1 MPGRTDNEIVIA
13 APVDVVWEMTNDL
26 ESWPTLFSEYER
38 VDILE
43 RDGDRVRFRLTMHPE
58 PDGTVWSWVSER
70 RTDPVT
76 RTVHAKR
83 IETGPL
89 LEFMHLFWEY
99 HEVDGGTRLR
109 WIQQF
114 EMKPSAP
121 VDNEGAARHL
131 NEQTRN
137 EMRHIK
143 EVIERQVAGAH
154 DPAGTAA

>member
-13 APVDVVWEMTNDL
+13 APPDVVWELANDL
-26 ESWPTLFSEYER
+26 ESWPELFTEYER
-38 VDILE
+38 VEILE

-70 RTDPVT
+70 RVDPVT

-83 IETGPL
+83 VETGLL
-89 LEFMHLFWEY
+89 LEFMHIFWEF
-99 HEVDGGTRLR
+99 HEADGGGTRMR

-114 EMKPSAP
+114 EMRPDAP
-121 VDNEGAARHL
+121 VDNEGAAEHL
-131 NEQTRN
+131 NRQTRT

-143 EVIERQVAGAH
+143 EAIERRAAAAA
-154 DPAGTAA
+154 DPAA